1 MGWPRLA
8 DDELEESPPEATN
21 QGALHPWAR
30 PLDWVGPARTVLL
43 YLLASLLVA
52 TAWLRLESGG
62 TPLGRVILMI
72 ALAFLPS
79 AAVAV
84 GARRLAVGVGAASL
98 LAAASYAFDVPVS
111 DARPGAEH
119 DFFGP
124 VLRGFRDGFLTFYDT
139 ELPFRPDNFPLMHDV
154 VLLAIFASCAAVGVL
169 VAARRPVGAAVALVF
184 AVGWPTT
191 LVPSGRPISVGV
203 LALAGILAMLYLFR
217 AGARSARALPQGIA
231 VALVLAAAA
240 GAASTS
246 DAVAK
251 GAFLTWQRWDPYNR
265 PDDPVGVRY
274 VWNSHYGGIHFPKK
288 KTTVLRI
295 RVTGPQRSLY
305 WRATTLDDY
314 TGNGWQENLELD
326 AESRETEIEASE
338 LPARASHQKEW
349 VRQDVTVEA
358 LRDIHLAASAQP
370 VRWRAPSGAAT
381 QDEHGDI
388 VVLPDAVHRDQRYTV
403 WSYVPRVRPAEL
415 IRAGT
420 NYPESIMRYLET
432 IQGSGRVPPFG
443 TPNRDDLMHVF
454 FNATY
459 EDDSLEQ
466 ANRPLYEVAR
476 QVVGDAPTPYTAA
489 LTLEAWF
496 RKSGGFKYDEQPPG
510 PELNEPALVAFVT
523 RTKRGY
529 CQHFAGAMALM
540 LRYLGIPARVAA
552 GFTSGSY
559 DSDKHEWK
567 VTDHEA
573 HDWVE
578 VYFPGW
584 GWMPFDPTPSR
595 GGLDAPY
602 SSASQALDARAFAD
616 PKLQQ
621 YFGTNST
628 ISDLRRAE
636 QNRPNQESAFGAG
649 GRRGGGGGA
658 TVVREK
664 GPSIVALAFLVL
676 AVAIAVVMGLKAVRR
691 ALRFAGRDP
700 RALAAACRRDVV
712 GFLADQGYELAPSAT
727 LSEVSHTLGRYYA
740 VDAAPFVRAVG
751 LARFG
756 PPRGAEE
763 SAERAR
769 RELRRLR
776 RDLRQQLGALNRFR
790 GAISLRSLTM

>member
-1 MGWPRLA
+1 MARALVLYVLA
-8 DDELEESPPEATN
+8 A
-21 QGALHPWAR
+21 
-30 PLDWVGPARTVLL
+30 
-43 YLLASLLVA
+43 LLVA
-52 TAWLRLESGG
+52 TAWLRLESGQAPFG
-62 TPLGRVILMI
+62 TLAIVI
-72 ALAFLPS
+72 ALGLLPM
-79 AAVAV
+79 AAVLLGTRWMAI
-84 GARRLAVGVGAASL
+84 GVTAASVV
-98 LAAASYAFDVPVS
+98 AAASYVFHVPVS
-111 DARPGAEH
+111 DARPGAGH

-124 VLRGFRDGFLTFYDT
+124 VLSSFKDGFLTFYDT
-139 ELPFRPDNFPLMHDV
+139 ELPFRPDNFPLMHSV
-154 VLLAIFASCAAVGVL
+154 VLLAIFASCAAIGIFIG
-169 VAARRPVGAAVALVF
+169 AGRPIGSAIALVF

-191 LVPSGRPISVGV
+191 LVPSGRPISVGLLV
-203 LALAGILAMLYLFR
+203 LTGVLAMLYLFR
-217 AGARSARALPQGIA
+217 AGSRPVRAVPQGIA
-231 VALVLAAAA
+231 VALVLAAVA
-240 GAASTS
+240 GAASTT

-251 GAFLTWQRWDPYNR
+251 GAFLSWQRWDPYNR
-265 PDDPVGVRY
+265 PDDPVSLRY

-295 RVTGPQRSLY
+295 RVAGPQRSLY

-314 TGNGWQENLELD
+314 TGEGWQENLDLD
-326 AESRETEIEASE
+326 PESRQSEIDATG
-338 LPARASHQKEW
+338 LPAKAQQQKDW

-358 LRDIHLAASAQP
+358 LRDIHLAGSAQP
-370 VRWRAPSGAAT
+370 VRWRAPAAART
-381 QDEHGDI
+381 QSEHGDI

-403 WSYVPRVRPAEL
+403 WSWVPRVRPNQL

-420 NYPESIMRYLET
+420 NYPESVLRDLEL
-432 IQGSGRVPPFG
+432 IQGSGRVPKFG
-443 TPNRDDLMHVF
+443 TPNRSDLMHVF

-459 EDDSLEQ
+459 EDDVQIQ
-466 ANRPLYEVAR
+466 ANRPLYDVAR
-476 QVVGDAPTPYTAA
+476 RVVGDAPTPYAAA

-496 RKSGGFKYDEQPPG
+496 RKSGGFKYDEQPPRAQ
-510 PELNEPALVAFVT
+510 PFESPLAAFVT

-540 LRYLGIPARVAA
+540 LRDLGIPARVAA

-559 DSDKHEWK
+559 DSGKHEWK

-602 SSASQALDARAFAD
+602 SSASQALDSRTFSDAKF
-616 PKLQQ
+616 QQ

-636 QNRPNQESAFGAG
+636 QNRPGLEGGIGAG
-649 GRRGGGGGA
+649 NRRGGSGGA
-658 TVVREK
+658 AVVREK

-676 AVAIAVVMGLKAVRR
+676 AVAIAAVMVIKAVRR
-691 ALRFAGRDP
+691 ALRFTSRDP
-700 RALAAACRRDVV
+700 RALATACRRDLV
-712 GFLADQGYELAPSAT
+712 GYLADQGHELAPSST
-727 LSEVSHTLGRYYA
+727 LSEVGGTLDRYYA
-740 VDAAPFVRAVG
+740 VDAGSFVRVVG

-756 PPRGAEE
+756 PPRQAQE
-763 SAERAR
+763 SVEQAR

-776 RDLRQQLGALNRFR
+776 RALRRQLSTMNRIR